1 MLEKSFNA
9 TSIILSVIGGTIAS
23 WLGGWD
29 VLLKT
34 IVILSI
40 IDYFTGILKAIY
52 NKNLSS
58 AIGYRGI
65 IKKVMMFIVICAA
78 YTIQLGIG
86 DTVPL
91 REITIMFFVANE
103 GISLLENASELIPV
117 PEQVKNVLLQI
128 RDKEND

>member
-128 RDKEND
+128 RNEEDD

>member
-65 IKKVMMFIVICAA
+65 IKKVMMFMVICAA

>member
-40 IDYFTGILKAIY
+40 IDYFTGVLKAIY

-117 PEQVKNVLLQI
+117 PDQVKNVLLQI
-128 RDKEND
+128 RNEEDD

>member
-9 TSIILSVIGGTIAS
+9 TSIILSVIGGTIAR